1 MALTPIKKWKYPIV
15 VNEKNQSGT
24 NRYHEALMLAQT
36 GFYPVSVNKLVHGGI
51 HFDANVLGNLG
62 VVVDKPS
69 KVHCIADGE
78 VIAYRVNDN
87 YQKLD
92 YGDKV
97 GFYSTGFVL
106 VRHLLEMERIEE
118 ATPAT
123 TPATTEG
130 QASTEA
136 DANNSTE
143 NSTAP
148 AANALPSSNTAPAT
162 TTPATTESTTTQTTG
177 TDTNTPT
184 TPTTT
189 GESST
194 VSTPPATE
202 TAKPKQP
209 GHQLYFYS
217 LYMHLADTK
226 FYDDNPTEPA
236 PAFWEQDI
244 YRVIDKGLDFVEG
257 LNIRKSPPGSKKGE
271 ILAVLQAGTK
281 VELHLDLHTE
291 DYKWYAVKSF
301 TEGYSSIPPLTP
313 YKHEGKEILGWVF
326 NHTKIQLTESV
337 FDIKGKDSKLAKSKG
352 LRVRDESKKN
362 ILSMLPKGTQIKIS
376 GTKKPKTFVELA
388 EIVRDGKP
396 TIPLQKGK
404 KMVWYDSLENVIRGK
419 NYNEVV
425 VLDKPFPINAGDL
438 VGHIGHN
445 QNNGIS
451 KKKDNEGNYIDTDI
465 LPLGSRLEQSQYQP
479 NLHVECFTCEDLP
492 TFITQTQ
499 TEASKIP
506 DADKTLVGISK
517 GAKLLASPSKSDTTV
532 GKVLKDTKIKVLSK
546 QININWLQIEINTS
560 ETETKKLWIE
570 NSKKI
575 AEKAKAEGNIELA
588 EATPAWS
595 QHPLQ
600 QSELTGSQN
609 VVQMPM
615 IFTLNDKEFQAEN
628 ARAVDD
634 KGTLWILIP
643 KDALGSDNLSVHGWA
658 AIGSEGVKKVSC
670 WDWFDFKEIIE
681 TSSLKEFY
689 LSAKK
694 AETRNK
700 DNASLE
706 QYKPTIK
713 ATLTILDK
721 QYTNNECAALTT
733 ECFNK
738 ISQKPALTTALGRLL
753 VNYKSEWYE
762 EVITE
767 GKRAEWEELNS
778 EMTDDAENYLGY
790 IKEGDEKKRDA
801 FLSKIEASKQE
812 SIKQG
817 LEQQRKDYQSFPK
830 DDKEAPE
837 KKLTSEQLKLYG
849 EIQALE
855 KKLIIWENTKEKATK
870 MLWWKEVVEGLA
882 KQSQQKE
889 KSDTD
894 TEKDKAEDSS
904 KQQTEASSTPATLS
918 QNGRAW
924 FMHPVVMVDYFN
936 IIEINK
942 GWAESP
948 FALLLGKVESNN
960 DYSAYNQTKPKLR
973 AFFNT
978 NLTSMTL
985 KELIDKQAKR
995 EIFAAGRFQIIPE
1008 TLKSALDY
1016 LKLDLSL
1023 RYDKE
1028 TQDILFEEYLIKI
1041 KRKNIIKYL
1050 EHDGDV
1056 EDAIYD
1062 WAKEF
1067 ASAGVRKGKT
1077 ISKGRVAAFE
1087 GSSYYQGDGLNSAH
1101 ILPDE
1106 MVEALKESKNGNWR

>member
-194 VSTPPATE
+194 ASTPPATE

-209 GHQLYFYS
+209 GHRLYFYS

-257 LNIRKSPPGSKKGE
+257 LNIRKSPDSKKGE

-291 DYKWYAVKSF
+291 DYDWYAVKSF

-337 FDIKGKDSKLAKSKG
+337 FDIKGEDSKLAKSKG

-362 ILSMLPKGTQIKIS
+362 ILSMLPKGSQIKIS

-396 TIPLQKGK
+396 TIPLQEGK

-419 NYNEVV
+419 KYNEVV
-425 VLDKPFPINAGDL
+425 VLDKPYPIKAGDL

-445 QNNGIS
+445 QNKGIS
-451 KKKDNEGNYIDTDI
+451 KQKDKDGNYIEMAT
-465 LPLGSRLEQSQYQP
+465 LPLKTGLTASQYKP
-479 NLHVECFTCEDLP
+479 SLHVECFTCEDLP

-506 DADKTLVGISK
+506 DEDKTLVGICK

-532 GKVLKDTKIKVLSK
+532 GQVLKDTKIKVLSK
-546 QININWLQIEINTS
+546 QVNINWLQIEINTS
-560 ETETKKLWIE
+560 ETETKRLWVE
-570 NSKKI
+570 NSEKI
-575 AEKAKAEGNIELA
+575 AEKAKLEGDIELA

-615 IFTLNDKEFQAEN
+615 ILSLNDEAYQAKQT
-628 ARAVDD
+628 RAVDD
-634 KGTLWILIP
+634 KGTLWILIQ
-643 KDALGSDNLSVHGWA
+643 KDALGSKNLPVLGWA
-658 AIGSEGVKKVSC
+658 AIGSEGVKNVSC

-733 ECFNK
+733 DCFNK

-753 VNYKSEWYE
+753 VNYQSEWYAE
-762 EVITE
+762 LNTE
-767 GKRAEWEELNS
+767 GKRPEWEELNS

-790 IKEGDEKKRDA
+790 IKNGDEAKRDA
-801 FLSKIEASKQE
+801 YVSKQDESKQE

-817 LEQQRKDYQSFPK
+817 LEQQRKDYQRFPPDYK
-830 DDKEAPE
+830 DAPD
-837 KKLTSEQLKLYG
+837 KKLTSEQLRLYG
-849 EIQALE
+849 KIQELE

-870 MLWWKEVVEGLA
+870 MLWWDDVAKGLA
-882 KQSQQKE
+882 KQSQQTKQ
-889 KSDTD
+889 SN
-894 TEKDKAEDSS
+894 TEKDKTEDSS
-904 KQQTEASSTPATLS
+904 KQQAETSSTPANLS

-924 FMHPVVMVDYFN
+924 FMHPIGIQIFN
-936 IIEINK
+936 FENCMCNK
-942 GWAESP
+942 CI
-948 FALLLGKVESNN
+948 
-960 DYSAYNQTKPKLR
+960 T
-973 AFFNT
+973 
-978 NLTSMTL
+978 
-985 KELIDKQAKR
+985 
-995 EIFAAGRFQIIPE
+995 
-1008 TLKSALDY
+1008 
-1016 LKLDLSL
+1016 
-1023 RYDKE
+1023 
-1028 TQDILFEEYLIKI
+1028 
-1041 KRKNIIKYL
+1041 
-1050 EHDGDV
+1050 
-1056 EDAIYD
+1056 EDQ
-1062 WAKEF
+1062 F
-1067 ASAGVRKGKT
+1067 RS
-1077 ISKGRVAAFE
+1077 
-1087 GSSYYQGDGLNSAH
+1087 
-1101 ILPDE
+1101 ILPLD
-1106 MVEALKESKNGNWR
+1106 VLKKWAIL